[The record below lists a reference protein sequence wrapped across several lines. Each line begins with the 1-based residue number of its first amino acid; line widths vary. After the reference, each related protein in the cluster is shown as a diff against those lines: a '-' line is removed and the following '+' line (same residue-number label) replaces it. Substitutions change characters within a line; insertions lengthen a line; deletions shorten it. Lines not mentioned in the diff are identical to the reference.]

1 MLNVKEIIVVSK
13 SIKIEE
19 LQSRRSKNFFAEFH
33 KIGIFRKLFSLP
45 TTNNRNVNFT
55 RHELTRSSKISW
67 KNTENI
73 LEATEEI
80 DLSQFQF

>member
-1 MLNVKEIIVVSK
+1 MLNVKGIIVVLK
-13 SIKIEE
+13 SIKTEE

-45 TTNNRNVNFT
+45 TTNNRNGNFT

-67 KNTENI
+67 NTENI

-80 DLSQFQF
+80 GLSQFQF

>member
-45 TTNNRNVNFT
+45 TTNNRNVNFI

-67 KNTENI
+67 NTENI

-80 DLSQFQF
+80 SLSQFQF